1 MPIKLQMVAMLFSNW
16 EVPNGG
22 ILTGAGDP
30 REGIPVHTK
39 ERMRHGIIWHRNI
52 HDPGATEMHPV
63 MRNSISKFFVR
74 MLVVA
79 AIVTLSVAGLT
90 ADDKPG
96 PRPGYYRYPAI
107 HGDTIVF
114 TAEGDLW
121 TVSTKGGEAKRLT
134 SAPGEELLA
143 AISPDGK
150 TVTFSAQYEGPMD
163 VYTMPV
169 DGGLPQRRTWNG
181 DTSAV
186 GWMPDGRMLVSTTR
200 YSTLPD
206 SKLVAIDSSGKY
218 EIVPLSQAAE
228 GAFTPDGKTLF
239 FTRLERQPSQTKRY
253 KGGTAESIWRY
264 DAGSEAVPLTN
275 DFAGTSHNPMFWDG
289 RVYFLSDRD
298 GVMNIYSMDRE
309 GHDLKQQTH
318 HKGFD
323 VQYASMGDGR
333 IVYQCG
339 ADVWL
344 LDLNAGQDAIVP
356 ITLVSDFDQ
365 LRDHWVKKPLDYLT
379 GAHIAP
385 DGSAAVFTA
394 RGEVF
399 TLPVLS
405 GRIVKVAGNSGIRY
419 REARYMP
426 DGKSIVAIS
435 TQTGETEFWKYPAN
449 GVGAPEQWTKDG
461 KVLRWEGVPSP
472 DGHWLAHRDKDQQL
486 WLYDIKN
493 KTDKRIAQSMM
504 DDFSDLTWS
513 PDSKWLAYG
522 EVATNTFTQI
532 KVLNVNTGAI
542 TAMTSDRYNSG
553 NPAWSTDGKW
563 LYFLSDRML
572 KTTVPSPWG
581 PRQPDPNFDRSLKI
595 YELALT
601 PELRSPF
608 TPADELHPEQPAKT
622 EETKP
627 EKPGEPKKKEE
638 DKKAA
643 EKKSADGKKPSDEKK
658 PEEKKPAIVTI
669 DFTNIASRLREV
681 PAPAGNYSSL
691 QATDK
696 RLCWTDRDGDA
707 PPKQA
712 LACID
717 IANKGEAPET
727 VMSDVKGF
735 EISLDRK
742 KMLVAKGEDFLIID
756 SDAKASGL
764 ADPKVMGKAKIDMSK
779 WTIMTNPRV
788 EYHELFL
795 DAWRLERDYF
805 YDRNM
810 HGLDWKG
817 LRDRYLP
824 LVDRVSDRQELNDV
838 IAQMVSELSAL
849 HIFVFGGD
857 ARKPADQ
864 VDIATLGAVLQRDEK
879 AGGYVVQHVYL
890 HDPDLPDLAPP
901 LARPDSL
908 VKDGEVIV
916 SIDGDDL
923 LKVQDERELLRGKA
937 GHKVLLHVK
946 ATDGKTR
953 DVLATPVT
961 ERQEREIAYREWEYT
976 RRQKVE
982 SDSKGQIG
990 YVHLQAMG
998 PRDIEQWT
1006 REFYPVFDREGLIID
1021 VRHNRG
1027 GNIDSWLLGKL
1038 MRKAWFYW
1046 QPRIGNPSWNMQYA
1060 FRGHMVVLCDQ
1071 ETASDGEAFSEG
1083 FRRLGMGKLI
1093 GVRTWGGEIWLS
1105 GSNIL
1110 SDFGIATA
1118 AEIGVYGP
1126 EGKWL
1131 IEGHGV
1137 DPDIVRDN
1145 LPHATFAGS
1154 DAQLD
1159 EALKFLQEE
1168 IQKDP
1173 TPVPKAP
1180 PYPNKAFKYED

>member
-1 MPIKLQMVAMLFSNW
+1 
-16 EVPNGG
+16 
-22 ILTGAGDP
+22 
-30 REGIPVHTK
+30 
-39 ERMRHGIIWHRNI
+39 MRC
-52 HDPGATEMHPV
+52 P
-63 MRNSISKFFVR
+63 ISKTLIRILSAATLTALFVP
-74 MLVVA
+74 
-79 AIVTLSVAGLT
+79 GLI
-90 ADDKPG
+90 ADDKANT
-96 PRPGYYRYPAI
+96 RPGYYRYPAI
-107 HGDTIVF
+107 HGDTIIF

-121 TVSTKGGEAKRLT
+121 TMNAKGGAAKRLT
-134 SAPGEELLA
+134 SNPGEETLA
-143 AISPDGK
+143 AISPDGQS
-150 TVTFSAQYEGPMD
+150 VAFSATYEGPTD

-181 DTSAV
+181 DAAV
-186 GWMPDGRMLVSTTR
+186 AGWTPDGRVLVRTRR

-206 SKLVAIDSSGKY
+206 PKLVAIDSSGKY

-228 GAFTPDGKTLF
+228 GVFTPDGKTLF
-239 FTRLERQPSQTKRY
+239 FTRLNRQGSQTKRY
-253 KGGTAESIWRY
+253 QGGTAENIWRY
-264 DAGSEAVPLTN
+264 DAGSEAVILTG
-275 DFAGTSHNPMFWDG
+275 DWPGTSHNPMFWNG

-298 GVMNIYSMDRE
+298 GVMNVYSMDRE

-323 VQYASMGDGR
+323 VQYASMSEGR

-339 ADVWL
+339 ADLWL

-365 LRDHWVKKPLDYLT
+365 LRDHWVKKPLEYLT
-379 GAHIAP
+379 GVHIAP

-399 TLPVLS
+399 SLPAIS

-449 GVGAPEQWTKDG
+449 GVGAPEQWTNDG
-461 KVLRWEGVPSP
+461 KILRWEGVPSP

-486 WLYDIKN
+486 WVYDIKT
-493 KTDKRIAQSMM
+493 KQDKRIAQSMV

-513 PDSKWLAYG
+513 LDSQWLAYV
-522 EVATNTFTQI
+522 EAATNTFTQI

-542 TAMTSDRYNSG
+542 QALTSDRYNSE

-572 KTTVPSPWG
+572 KTTVQSPWG
-581 PRQPDPNFDRSLKI
+581 PRQPDPNFDRSMKI

-601 PELRSPF
+601 PGLRSPF
-608 TPADELHPEQPAKT
+608 TPADELHPDQPAKP
-622 EETKP
+622 EETKT
-627 EKPGEPKKKEE
+627 EKPGDTKKKEE

-643 EKKSADGKKPSDEKK
+643 AEKKTTDEKK
-658 PEEKKPAIVTI
+658 PEEKKPATVNI
-669 DFTNIASRLREV
+669 DFTDIAARLREV

-691 QATDK
+691 QVTDK
-696 RLCWTDRDGDA
+696 RLCWTDRDADL

-712 LACID
+712 LACLD
-717 IANKGEAPET
+717 IANKGDAPET
-727 VMSDVKGF
+727 VMGDVKGY

-742 KMLVAKGEDFLIID
+742 KMLVSKGDDFLIFD
-756 SDAKASGL
+756 SDAKASTL
-764 ADPKVMGKAKIDMSK
+764 ADPKALGKAKIDMAK

-788 EYHELFL
+788 EFRELFL

-810 HGLDWKG
+810 HGLDWKQ

-824 LVDRVSDRQELNDV
+824 LVDRVSDREELNDV

-849 HIFVFGGD
+849 HIFVWGGD
-857 ARKPADQ
+857 SRKPADQ
-864 VDIATLGAVLQRDEK
+864 VDIATLGAVLRRDEK
-879 AGGYVVQHVYL
+879 AGGSVVEHVYL
-890 HDPDLPDLAPP
+890 HDPDLPNEAPP
-901 LARPDSL
+901 LARPDSM
-908 VKDGEVIV
+908 VKEGEIIT

-937 GHKVLLHVK
+937 GRKVLLHVK
-946 ATDGKTR
+946 SASGQTR
-953 DVLATPVT
+953 DVLATPIT
-961 ERQEREIAYREWEYT
+961 ANDERELRYREWEYT
-976 RRQKVE
+976 RRLKVE

-998 PRDIEQWT
+998 SEDIEQWT
-1006 REFYPVFDREGLIID
+1006 RDYYPVFDRQGLIID

-1038 MRKAWFYW
+1038 LRQAWFYW
-1046 QPRIGNPSWNMQYA
+1046 QPRIGNPTWNMQYA
-1060 FRGHMVVLCDQ
+1060 FRGHIVVLCDQ
-1071 ETASDGEAFSEG
+1071 LTGSDGEAFAEG

-1105 GSNIL
+1105 ASNVL

-1137 DPDIVRDN
+1137 DPDIVQDN
-1145 LPHATFAGS
+1145 LPHATFAGG
-1154 DAQLD
+1154 DAQLE
-1159 EALKFLQEE
+1159 EALRLLREE

-1173 TPVPKAP
+1173 RPVPKAP
-1180 PYPNKAFKYED
+1180 PYPNKVFKYDE